1 NSDIAGTLFGGFA
14 RGQGGAGV
22 IDLTG
27 NFFRADGRAVYRYV
41 PLLPAR
47 VVEYLK
53 ASIQGGHSSDV
64 RLRLKGEL
72 AKFPFDEPGSGIF
85 QIVAKV
91 TDADFRYAE
100 GWPRASGLSGD
111 LIFEGKSMRIVA
123 SKGAVLGVRATLAVA
138 TRADGT
144 IAVSAHGTASPAQIP
159 RFWGSEALLR
169 RLSGAAA
176 WQGTLTGARGRPLT
190 LIVQSQLTGVA
201 ADLPPPLAKTA

>member
-1 NSDIAGTLFGGFA
+1 ASGKVVSVGLGPERVAIELPGVVVGRPLQLDSLAAQISWKFATDRFDIAFDALSFANSDIAGPLFGRFA

-41 PLLPAR
+41 PLLPAP

-53 ASIQGGHSSDV
+53 ASIRNGHSNDV
-64 RLRLKGEL
+64 KLRLKGEL

-100 GWPRASGLSGD
+100 GWPEAGGLSGD
-111 LIFEGKSMRIVA
+111 LIFEGKGMRIVA
-123 SKGAVLGVRATLAVA
+123 STGAVLGVRA
-138 TRADGT
+138 
-144 IAVSAHGTASPAQIP
+144 S
-159 RFWGSEALLR
+159 
-169 RLSGAAA
+169 
-176 WQGTLTGARGRPLT
+176 
-190 LIVQSQLTGVA
+190 
-201 ADLPPPLAKTA
+201 